1 LFYIALAD
9 AGLQRPSLP
18 GLGQQQRRRG
28 QYGQYFPA
36 LQLSPS
42 AYDLHDTY
50 SPRNDSVSSIH
61 YARQDCQKRAC
72 GSGPRNAVND
82 GRGEILTIRYHGG
95 MNFTLPPVTQAL
107 IVANVLVFGAQMAT
121 NNAPIIWLALWPIGA
136 DGAPG
141 FAIWQL
147 LSYSFLH
154 AGLSHLFFNMLALFM
169 FGGEVERLF
178 GQRWY
183 AAFYLVCVV
192 TAAIAQLAV
201 AAFTDSPP
209 YPTIG
214 ASGGVFGL
222 LLAFGMYF
230 PKRTVM
236 LLFPPIPM
244 RAWLFVTLYGI
255 LELYLGITG
264 TEAGV
269 AHFAHLGGMLGGY
282 LMIQQRRGW
291 PLFARRR

>member
-1 LFYIALAD
+1 MLNVIAFVA
-9 AGLQRPSLP
+9 QM
-18 GLGQQQRRRG
+18 
-28 QYGQYFPA
+28 F
-36 LQLSPS
+36 
-42 AYDLHDTY
+42 T
-50 SPRNDSVSSIH
+50 
-61 YARQDCQKRAC
+61 
-72 GSGPRNAVND
+72 GSG
-82 GRGEILTIRYHGG
+82 
-95 MNFTLPPVTQAL
+95 
-107 IVANVLVFGAQMAT
+107 
-121 NNAPIIWLALWPIGA
+121 PIIWLALWPIGA
-136 DGAPG
+136 DGGPG

-147 LSYSFLH
+147 VTYSFLH
-154 AGLSHLFFNMLALFM
+154 GGLAHLFFNMFALFM
-169 FGGEVERLF
+169 FGGEIERLF

-183 AAFYLVCVV
+183 IAFYLVCVV
-192 TAAIAQLAV
+192 TAALAQLAV
-201 AAFTDSPP
+201 AAFADSPP

-230 PKRTVM
+230 PKRKVM

-244 RAWLFVTLYGI
+244 PAWLFVTLYGA

-291 PLFARRR
+291 RFFGRRK